1 MSSKTH
7 VLTRRSAFRAGSALA
22 GLLAMAALTACSDS
36 DGDTSEEDGSSDAS
50 GDSDADDDTSTSS
63 YDAESEPIELIDTE
77 SLFSDRDLEGTWD
90 EDGAIA
96 VELSDAGTSTAGSG
110 VDVDGSTITF
120 TAEGVYLL
128 TGSLSDG
135 RLVVEAPDEKIQLV
149 LSGASVTSSGP
160 AALYV
165 RDADKVFLTL
175 ATNTTN
181 TFTATGAS
189 EEEDE
194 STLDG
199 AIFSK
204 DDLTINGEG
213 TLVVSSSQGHGIVGK
228 DELTLVS
235 GTLKVE
241 ATEHAIQA
249 NDSIAIAGGTYE
261 LTAGTDGIHAENE
274 DDTELGYIYVGGGT
288 FNIQASSDGIDAGY
302 VLQIDDGTITVAA
315 GDDGIHSE
323 YDLAING
330 GTISVTSS
338 VEAIEGSTISITG
351 GSLDLV
357 ASDDGLNAAGEP
369 NGSVD
374 AIATRDNPTANE
386 TMEYDETA
394 ALLITGGT
402 IVMDASGDG
411 IDSNGDLMITGGE
424 TYVSGPTDGSNG
436 ALDYTG
442 TGVIEGGLIVAAGS
456 SGMAQNFGTDSTQAS
471 MLVSAN
477 GSSGDTIELADAD
490 GNVLAS
496 FTSAKG
502 FGCVVIS
509 TPELE
514 VGETYTLTVGSS
526 QSEITL
532 DDTIYTNVSGGF
544 SGGTV
549 LGNNGGGMG
558 SGMNQIQQM
567 TPNGGYGGGRA
578 GR

>member
-7 VLTRRSAFRAGSALA
+7 VLTRRDAFQAGSALA
-22 GLLAMAALTACSDS
+22 GLLAMMALTACSDS
-36 DGDTSEEDGSSDAS
+36 GGDTSEEEGSSDAS
-50 GDSDADDDTSTSS
+50 GDSNADDDTSTSS

-90 EDGAIA
+90 EDEAIT
-96 VELSDAGTSTAGSG
+96 VELSDTGTSTTGSG

-120 TAEGVYLL
+120 TAEGVYVLM
-128 TGSLSDG
+128 GSLSDG
-135 RLVVEAPDEKIQLV
+135 RLVVEAPDEKVQLV

-160 AALYV
+160 TALYV

-175 ATNTTN
+175 VANTTS
-181 TFTATGAS
+181 TFTATGTS

-235 GTLKVE
+235 GTLEVE
-241 ATEHAIQA
+241 AAEHAIQA
-249 NDSIAIAGGTYE
+249 NDSIAIAGGTYD
-261 LTAGTDGIHAENE
+261 LSAGTDGIHAENE
-274 DDTELGYIYVGGGT
+274 DDSELGYIYVGGGT
-288 FNIQASSDGIDAGY
+288 FNIQASSDGFDAGY

-402 IVMDASGDG
+402 IVMNASGDG